1 MQKKNVKGYI
11 GLFLGLASI
20 ILILAACF
28 FPMTKLT
35 GFGLDGKMSFFGTP
49 NVIMIW
55 SAIGCAVFAIIF
67 GAMSKKDAD
76 KKGPRKPGVII
87 GIICIILGL
96 LASLVVGFMTS
107 VTEFINSEGE
117 TGMIAE
123 LINDNKDV
131 QKTMDDLL
139 RAMQKAAGVEEKGFP
154 KYSENNESSKT
165 AADETSDNTEA
176 SVNTAE

>member
-1 MQKKNVKGYI
+1 MKKKNVVGYV
-11 GLFLGLASI
+11 GLILGLASI
-20 ILILAACF
+20 AMLIAAF
-28 FPMTKLT
+28 AVPLTKLT
-35 GFGLDGKMSFFGTP
+35 GMGFDGKISFYGGT
-49 NVIMIW
+49 NVALAWIGVVL
-55 SAIGCAVFAIIF
+55 AIAAIVC
-67 GAMSKKDAD
+67 GVVSKKYKDRQ
-76 KKGPRKPGVII
+76 GPRKPGVII

-139 RAMQKAAGVEEKGFP
+139 RAMQKAAGVEEKGFS

>member
-1 MQKKNVKGYI
+1 
-11 GLFLGLASI
+11 
-20 ILILAACF
+20 
-28 FPMTKLT
+28 
-35 GFGLDGKMSFFGTP
+35 
-49 NVIMIW
+49 
-55 SAIGCAVFAIIF
+55 
-67 GAMSKKDAD
+67 
-76 KKGPRKPGVII
+76 
-87 GIICIILGL
+87 
-96 LASLVVGFMTS
+96 MTS

-139 RAMQKAAGVEEKGFP
+139 RAMQKAAGVEEKGFS